1 MVVSYPYPFLD
12 LRITIN
18 SFRSNIPAYIDT
30 GFDGYLIVP
39 EYLVIE
45 LGEPDYVSEW
55 ELGDG
60 SIVEAQD
67 YLGTLEIVGLEE
79 NIEVRIT
86 AIGTEFILG
95 RSIIDRYCVLFDH
108 GERVII
114 ER

>member
-1 MVVSYPYPFLD
+1 M
-12 LRITIN
+12 
-18 SFRSNIPAYIDT
+18 
-30 GFDGYLIVP
+30 
-39 EYLVIE
+39 E

-67 YLGTLEIVGLEE
+67 YLGNLEITGMGERTE
-79 NIEVRIT
+79 ARIT
-86 AIGTEFILG
+86 AIGSEFIIG
-95 RSIIDRYCVLFDH
+95 RAVIDCYYITLDH